1 MSPARV
7 LAFVAAVLALL
18 ALIGQVLPKEGA
30 DLGFVTLRMPTAS
43 ELLFAEKQQRVDI
56 SEILAI
62 QTDTAASDTI
72 AVEAVAE
79 TLAVV
84 VTDSAKKPIA
94 FDESKL
100 APLEDRI
107 RFHFPEKGASVL
119 HPFFKSLQSAYAGK
133 EPMRI
138 LHYGDSQIEGDRIT
152 AYVRNKLQTQFHGSG
167 PGLIAVL
174 DVGPHFS
181 VKRELSTNW
190 QRFSS
195 MDPNLKK
202 HAHNRYGALS
212 AYCRFT
218 PSLPDSV
225 ELDSVPR
232 TATITLSPDKRA
244 YNKARAWNECRLFY
258 GWHRAP
264 LTMRMEADGIQL
276 SEEVIEPQDGMLTRE
291 WRFPRTPGTITITLE
306 GTDSPDVFGIAL
318 DGSTG
323 VAMDNISARGAAG
336 YEFSKG
342 DQALLARMF
351 AELDTRLLILQYGGN
366 TLPNIKSK
374 EEADRYGRFFGGV
387 IARLRK
393 QIPCV
398 SVIVIGPSDMSIKEG
413 EDYVTRPFLE
423 DVRDAMKLNALAQGA
438 AFWDMYEAMGGR
450 NSMVSW
456 VQADPPLAADD
467 YTHFSP
473 QGARKVGE
481 LFYTALINEY
491 AVYLKSAQ

>member
-1 MSPARV
+1 MSPLRV
-7 LAFVAAVLALL
+7 LGFVAAVLALL
-18 ALIGQVLPKEGA
+18 ALIGQALPKAGL
-30 DLGFVTLRMPTAS
+30 DLGLVTVRMPRAG
-43 ELLFAEKQQRVDI
+43 ELLLGVKPERVDI

-62 QTDTAASDTI
+62 EADSAASDTL
-72 AVEAVAE
+72 AVEALAE
-79 TLAVV
+79 TLAV
-84 VTDSAKKPIA
+84 DSPQRPIA
-94 FDESKL
+94 FDASKL

-107 RFHFPEKGASVL
+107 RFHFPAQGASML
-119 HPFFKSLQSAYAGK
+119 HPFFQSLQGAYAAK
-133 EPMRI
+133 EPIRI

-167 PGLIAVL
+167 PGLISVL

-181 VKRELSTNW
+181 VKRELSGNW
-190 QRFSS
+190 QRFSA
-195 MDPNLKK
+195 MDPNLRK

-212 AYCRFT
+212 AYCRFS
-218 PSLPDSV
+218 PALPDSV
-225 ELDSVPR
+225 APDTTRR
-232 TATITLSPDKRA
+232 TATITLAPDKRA
-244 YNKARAWNECRLFY
+244 YSKACAWTECRLFF

-264 LTMRMEADGIQL
+264 LTLRMEADGVEL
-276 SEEVIEPQDGMLTRE
+276 SSEAIEPQAAMLVRE
-291 WRFPRTPGTITITLE
+291 WRFPRTPGSITITLE

-323 VAMDNISARGAAG
+323 VAMDNISSRGAAG
-336 YEFSKG
+336 YEFGKG
-342 DQALLARMF
+342 DASLLARMY

-366 TLPNIKSK
+366 VLPDIKSK
-374 EEADRYGRFFGGV
+374 DEADRYGRYFGGL

-393 QIPCV
+393 MIPGV
-398 SVIVIGPSDMSIKEG
+398 PVIVIGPSDMSIKEG

-423 DVRDAMKLNALAQGA
+423 DVRDAMKANALAQGA

-456 VQADPPLAADD
+456 VQAEPPLAADD

-473 QGARKVGE
+473 LGARKVGE

-491 AVYLKSAQ
+491 AAHVKSVQ

>member
-7 LAFVAAVLALL
+7 LAFVVAVLALL
-18 ALIGQVLPKEGA
+18 ALIGQALPKEGA
-30 DLGFVTLRMPTAS
+30 DLGLLTVHMPTAGDV
-43 ELLFAEKQQRVDI
+43 LFAEKQRRVDI

-62 QTDTAASDTI
+62 EADSAASDTLAI
-72 AVEAVAE
+72 GSLAD
-79 TLAVV
+79 TLLAASA
-84 VTDSAKKPIA
+84 DSARKPIA

-107 RFHFPEKGASVL
+107 RFHFPDQGASVL

-133 EPMRI
+133 EPIRA

-181 VKRELSTNW
+181 VKRELSDNW
-190 QRFSS
+190 QRFSA

-202 HAHNRYGALS
+202 HAHKRYGALS

-218 PSLPDSV
+218 PALPDSV
-225 ELDSVPR
+225 ALDSVPS
-232 TATITLSPDKRA
+232 TGTITLSPDNRA
-244 YNKARAWNECRLFY
+244 YSKARAWTECRLFF

-264 LTMRMEADGIQL
+264 LTLRMEADGVEL
-276 SEEVIEPQDGMLTRE
+276 SEEVIEPQAGMLTRE
-291 WRFPRTPGTITITLE
+291 WRFPSTPGSITITLE

-342 DQALLARMF
+342 DQAMLSRMF

-374 EEADRYGRFFGGV
+374 EEAERYGRFFGGV

-393 QIPCV
+393 QIPGA
-398 SVIVIGPSDMSIKEG
+398 SVVVIGPSDMSIKEG

-456 VQADPPLAADD
+456 VQADPPLAAED

-491 AVYLKSAQ
+491 AVYVKTVQ

>member
-7 LAFVAAVLALL
+7 LAFLCAVLALL
-18 ALIGQVLPKEGA
+18 ALLGQVLPKDGL
-30 DLGFVTLRMPTAS
+30 DLGLFTLRMPNAQDQ
-43 ELLFAEKQQRVDI
+43 LFAQRTVHVDI
-56 SEILAI
+56 SDILSVQADSAAMDTVAI
-62 QTDTAASDTI
+62 
-72 AVEAVAE
+72 EAVSAI
-79 TLAVV
+79 
-84 VTDSAKKPIA
+84 VTDSMPEPNA

-100 APLEDRI
+100 APLEERI
-107 RFHFPEKGASVL
+107 RFHFPEPGASVL
-119 HPFFKSLQSAYAGK
+119 HPFFAALKGAYAMK
-133 EPMRI
+133 EPIRI

-181 VKRELSTNW
+181 VQRELSENW
-190 QRFSS
+190 QRFSA
-195 MDPNLKK
+195 MDPKLKSHPHK
-202 HAHNRYGALS
+202 RYGALS

-218 PSLPDSV
+218 PALPDT
-225 ELDSVPR
+225 VPID
-232 TATITLSPDKRA
+232 TLQHAATITLRPDKRA
-244 YNKARAWNECRLFY
+244 YGKARAWTECRLFF

-264 LTMRMEADGIQL
+264 LTLRTEADGEPL
-276 SEEVIEPQDGMLTRE
+276 GEELIEPEARMLVRE
-291 WRFPRTPGTITITLE
+291 WRFPRTPGELTITME
-306 GTDSPDVFGIAL
+306 GADSPDVFGIAL
-318 DGSTG
+318 DGSAG

-342 DQALLARMF
+342 DQSVLGTMF
-351 AELDTRLLILQYGGN
+351 HELGASLLILQYGGN

-387 IARLRK
+387 IARLK
-393 QIPCV
+393 KLNPGA

-423 DVRDAMKLNALAQGA
+423 DVRDAMKANALAQGA

-473 QGARKVGE
+473 IGARKVGE

-491 AVYLKSAQ
+491 AAYHNSAP

>member
-1 MSPARV
+1 MSPGRV
-7 LAFVAAVLALL
+7 LAFVAAVLVLL
-18 ALIGQVLPKEGA
+18 ALIGQALPKDGV
-30 DLGFVTLRMPTAS
+30 DLGLVNLRMPTAS
-43 ELLFAEKQQRVDI
+43 EVLFAEKQQLVDI

-62 QTDTAASDTI
+62 EADSAASDTLAI
-72 AVEAVAE
+72 GSLAD
-79 TLAVV
+79 TLPAA
-84 VTDSAKKPIA
+84 TADSARRPIA

-107 RFHFPEKGASVL
+107 RFHFPDQGASVL

-133 EPMRI
+133 EPIRV

-181 VKRELSTNW
+181 VKRELSANW
-190 QRFSS
+190 QRFSA

-202 HAHNRYGALS
+202 HAHKRYGALS

-218 PSLPDSV
+218 PAQPDSV
-225 ELDSVPR
+225 ALDTLAS

-244 YNKARAWNECRLFY
+244 YGKARAWTECRLFF

-264 LTMRMEADGIQL
+264 LTLRMEADGAQM
-276 SEEVIEPQDGMLTRE
+276 SEEVIEPQAGMLTRE
-291 WRFPRTPGTITITLE
+291 WRFPRAPGSITITMG

-336 YEFSKG
+336 YEFGKG
-342 DQALLARMF
+342 DQALLTRMY
-351 AELDTRLLILQYGGN
+351 AAMDARLLIMQYGGN

-387 IARLRK
+387 IAKLRK
-393 QIPCV
+393 QIPGV

-413 EDYVTRPFLE
+413 EDYVTRPYLE
-423 DVRDAMKLNALAQGA
+423 DVRDAMKANTLAQGA
-438 AFWDMYEAMGGR
+438 VFWDMYDAMGGR

-491 AVYLKSAQ
+491 AVYVKTVQ

>member
-1 MSPARV
+1 MSPWRV
-7 LAFVAAVLALL
+7 LGFVAAVLALL
-18 ALIGQVLPKEGA
+18 ALIGQVLPKDGL
-30 DLGFVTLRMPTAS
+30 DLGLVTVRMPRAG
-43 ELLFAEKQQRVDI
+43 ELLLGAKPERVDI

-62 QTDTAASDTI
+62 EADSAAMDTL
-72 AVEAVAE
+72 AVEALAE
-79 TLAVV
+79 TLAV
-84 VTDSAKKPIA
+84 DAPQRPIA
-94 FDESKL
+94 FDASKL

-107 RFHFPEKGASVL
+107 RFHFPAQGASVL
-119 HPFFKSLQSAYAGK
+119 HPFFRALQGAYAAK
-133 EPMRI
+133 EPIRV

-167 PGLIAVL
+167 PGLVAVL
-174 DVGPHFS
+174 DVGPHLS
-181 VKRELSTNW
+181 VKRELSSNW
-190 QRFSS
+190 QRFSA
-195 MDPNLKK
+195 MDPNLRQ

-218 PSLPDSV
+218 PALPDSV
-225 ELDSVPR
+225 APDTVRR

-244 YNKARAWNECRLFY
+244 FSMAREWTECRLFF

-264 LTMRMEADGIQL
+264 IVLRMEADGAEL
-276 SEEVIEPQDGMLTRE
+276 SSEPIAPQAALLVRE
-291 WRFPRTPGTITITLE
+291 WRFPRTPGSITITFE
-306 GTDSPDVFGIAL
+306 GADSPDVLGVAL

-336 YEFSKG
+336 YEIEKG
-342 DQALLARMF
+342 DQALLARMLG
-351 AELDTRLLILQYGGN
+351 ELDTRLLILQYGGN
-366 TLPNIKSK
+366 ALPRITSK
-374 EEADRYGRFFGGV
+374 EQAEGYGRFFGKL
-387 IARLRK
+387 IARFKAL
-393 QIPCV
+393 IPGV
-398 SVIVIGPSDMSIKEG
+398 PVIVIGPSDMSIKDG

-423 DVRDAMKLNALAQGA
+423 EVRDAMKANALAQGA
-438 AFWDMYEAMGGR
+438 AFWDMYAAMGGR

-491 AVYLKSAQ
+491 AVYLKSVQ